1 MTQLR
6 GRVVAL
12 SGAASGIGRAL
23 ALRLAAE
30 GAHLALADIRDDD
43 LAACADL
50 ARAAGSTVSVHHVDV
65 SRRADVERWAADA
78 VAAHGRVGAL
88 INNAGV
94 AIHGSFDE
102 HTIEDFEWLFGI
114 NFWGVLYGLKA
125 FLPILKAEP
134 DAHIANLSS
143 IFGIVAPAG
152 QAAYS
157 ASKFAVRGLSE
168 VLRHELDGTRIRM
181 SVIHPGGVDTNI
193 AARARYHDDVPE
205 AARAMYAE
213 KFRSVARTSPEK
225 AADIIVRGIQSNRK
239 RILVG
244 LDAVGLDAMQR
255 LTPTGYWAGIRAV
268 WDPAKFDAEVARQ
281 TGRTRRPS

>member
-23 ALRLAAE
+23 AVRLAAE
-30 GAHLALADIRDDD
+30 GAHLALADIRTDD
-43 LAACADL
+43 LAATAEL
-50 ARAAGSTVSVHHVDV
+50 ARAAGVTVSTHAVDV
-65 SRRADVERWAADA
+65 SRRADVERWAAEA
-78 VAAHGRVGAL
+78 VTAHGRVGAL

-94 AIHGSFDE
+94 AVHGSFDE

-114 NFWGVLYGLKA
+114 NFWGVLYALKA
-125 FLPILKAEP
+125 FLPILKAQP
-134 DAHIANLSS
+134 DAHIANVSS
-143 IFGIVAPAG
+143 VFGLVAPAG

-157 ASKFAVRGLSE
+157 ASKFAVRGMSE
-168 VLRHELDGTRIRM
+168 VLRHELEGTTIRL

-205 AARAMYAE
+205 AAKAMYAE
-213 KFRSVARTSPEK
+213 KFRSVARTSPAQ
-225 AADIIVRGIQSNRK
+225 AAETIVRGIRANRK

-244 LDAVGLDAMQR
+244 IDAVGLDAIQR
-255 LTPTGYWAGIRAV
+255 LTPTGYWGAIRAV
-268 WDPAKFDAEVARQ
+268 WDPAKFDDEVKRQ
-281 TGRTRRPS
+281 TGRTRGRS